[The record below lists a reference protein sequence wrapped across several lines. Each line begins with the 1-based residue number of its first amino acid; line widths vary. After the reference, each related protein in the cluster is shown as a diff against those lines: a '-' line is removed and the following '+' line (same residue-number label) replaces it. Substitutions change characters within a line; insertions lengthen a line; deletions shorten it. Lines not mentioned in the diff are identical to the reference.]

1 MITQGLI
8 IAGWQEEAIA
18 WINALGSSGVPL
30 ELKQFWG
37 GFSPHPTD
45 PDLDLNAI
53 SVQMVLHPASDL
65 QRKAHQAN
73 RNITEAWIQALP
85 ERLKPRPGPRRRW
98 LLCASPELKQCWLYR
113 VEQKRQQLEA
123 LGCSARL
130 LSANELQ
137 QETNPDTLLEQ
148 IDGLLIH
155 RLPASQ
161 SLFGLIAQ
169 ARRQGIPVVVDLD
182 DLLFD
187 PEHAPPPLG
196 NYAGSIPPEVHRWFH
211 ATQPQIQATLRVADH
226 LLFSTAELAER
237 WTTLERQAGRSVA
250 PLQVWPNLIP
260 DDLRRI
266 QRRPPPAPL
275 PRRPLRQRRGRLRLV
290 VASASQPHLLVWHQQ
305 LAPALAQLMNQHR
318 HLRLDLLGSL
328 PLPLVLEPFQ
338 ARIRCR
344 GHCDYPTYLQR
355 LGEAD
360 IGLMVLEPGP
370 FTDAKSTNRWMECS
384 LMGLA
389 TVLSPIRSCRDL
401 LLNGEHCLFARNQ
414 DDWVRQINELIRQP
428 KQRQKLVRQAQ
439 QRARS
444 LLGTDQASQLW
455 APLLRLEDPH
465 PKQRV
470 ALVCDH
476 DNPSAIHGE
485 ARLANAIAKA
495 LRSQPHRVVE
505 WWSGSQTNP
514 EERCRHQWQ
523 HRRPDLMH
531 ITGVGALSQA
541 AFLVANELK
550 IPCVLHLQQTFW
562 LQADH
567 NHQLH
572 QASCC
577 TANSPRLFAKA
588 VERGMTSTTLL
599 EGPWR
604 ALAASPRTPA
614 DQPLPMICLLDGH
627 GESGL
632 IALKDAVMRCPE
644 AMLALTVIDSSRP
657 AHHQSIQQW
666 NGCSITWLGAMDRA
680 AFSTLLQSQAAWF
693 EPTLVGGD
701 DPALAKEVLSAGLW
715 MLATDCSA
723 AADVLQAGR
732 NGDVISSTEHS
743 NWNRVL
749 LQLCRQRPEPEPLI
763 HFPRIEPSLTA
774 QLEQLHHRLGLQQ
787 AASERA
793 S

>member
-1 MITQGLI
+1 MSAVEQARILIRENHWLNAREHLLQEFQRHPERVVVRGELARVWLALGHPHAAQDLLEPCLEQGIQEPVVLGLYWRAKVRTAGSTTDAVRWISQALKGSVVLPEDVIEEWRLITNGLI
-8 IAGWQEEAIA
+8 QAGWHHDARA
-18 WINALGSSGVPL
+18 WLMALGAHADSIKL
-30 ELKQFWG
+30 EPFWQER
-37 GFSPHPTD
+37 SPNAQD
-45 PDLDLNAI
+45 PELNLEKL
-53 SVQMVLHPASDL
+53 SMGMVLHPAAYL
-65 QRKAHQAN
+65 QRKAHQVN
-73 RNITEAWIQALP
+73 QEITEAWIQALP

-98 LLCASPELKQCWLYR
+98 LLCGSTDLKQCWLYR

-187 PEHAPPPLG
+187 PEHAPPPLE

-344 GHCDYPTYLQR
+344 GHCDYPTYLKR

-370 FTDAKSTNRWMECS
+370 FTDAKSANRWMECS

-401 LLNGEHCLFARNQ
+401 LLHGEHCLFARSQ
-414 DDWVRQINELIRQP
+414 DDWVHQINELIRQP
-428 KQRQKLVRQAQ
+428 KLRQKLVRQAQ
-439 QRARS
+439 QQART
-444 LLGTDQASQLW
+444 LLGAEQATKLW
-455 APLLRLEDPH
+455 LPLLRLEESQP
-465 PKQRV
+465 QERI

-476 DNPSAIHGE
+476 DHPSAIHGE

-495 LRSQPHRVVE
+495 LRSQPHRLVE
-505 WWSGSQTNP
+505 WWSGSPTQSV
-514 EERCRHQWQ
+514 ERCRHQWQ
-523 HRRPDLMH
+523 ETRPDLIH

-567 NHQLH
+567 NHQLN

-577 TANSPRLFAKA
+577 TANSRRLMAQA
-588 VERGMTSTTLL
+588 VEIGLTSTTLL

-604 ALAASPRTPA
+604 AITASPRTPA
-614 DQPLPMICLLDGH
+614 DQPLPMICLLDHH
-627 GESGL
+627 GESGFV
-632 IALKDAVMRCPE
+632 ALKDAVMRCPK
-644 AMLALTVIDSSRP
+644 ALLALTVIDSSKP
-657 AHHQSIQQW
+657 AHHQSSQQW
-666 NGCSITWLGAMDRA
+666 NGC
-680 AFSTLLQSQAAWF
+680 LLYTS
-693 EPTLVGGD
+693 P
-701 DPALAKEVLSAGLW
+701 S
-715 MLATDCSA
+715 
-723 AADVLQAGR
+723 
-732 NGDVISSTEHS
+732 
-743 NWNRVL
+743 
-749 LQLCRQRPEPEPLI
+749 
-763 HFPRIEPSLTA
+763 PRD
-774 QLEQLHHRLGLQQ
+774 
-787 AASERA
+787 
-793 S
+793 